1 LPKVILSNYLNKFS
15 RDPETSSVLQV
26 KIFIIFNFSLFKW
39 LVNFA
44 ASELAAATCL
54 CLYILLNLHLVLI
67 MNSNLIVGL
76 DPNLDLYENYP
87 EFNSKKSDKQKLEF
101 FCHSVLNASKGLV
114 KGVKFQSAYFE
125 KYGLA
130 GLEVLSSSLYEAK
143 KLGLI
148 TILDAKRGD
157 IDRTSTAYAKA
168 FFTPGADFECDILT
182 VNPFLGLK
190 SSLEPF
196 VNVALEFKKGIFAL
210 VRTSNTDGEVIQD
223 AVLNSD
229 QNLSDFIGHQIELL
243 NKKYLKS
250 EAGFDLFGKEYGP
263 IGAVV
268 GATKPEIGGLLR
280 KNMSHSWFLCP
291 GLGTQGG
298 DEKLISNFQDADG
311 SGAWF
316 PVSSGITS
324 FSQEEISKVS
334 FAVGLK
340 SKVEK
345 FVATL

>member
-1 LPKVILSNYLNKFS
+1 
-15 RDPETSSVLQV
+15 
-26 KIFIIFNFSLFKW
+26 
-39 LVNFA
+39 
-44 ASELAAATCL
+44 
-54 CLYILLNLHLVLI
+54 

-76 DPNLDLYENYP
+76 DPNLDLYGNYP
-87 EFNSKKSDKQKLEF
+87 EFNSKKSEKQKLEF
-101 FCHSVLNASKGLV
+101 FCQSILNASKGLV

-125 KYGLA
+125 KYGLV
-130 GLEVLSSSLYEAK
+130 GLEVLSSSLHEAK

-168 FFTPGADFECDILT
+168 FFAPGGDFECDILT

-196 VNVALEFKKGIFAL
+196 VNVALEFNKGIFAL
-210 VRTSNTDGEVIQD
+210 VRTSNIDGEVIQD

-243 NKKYLKS
+243 NKKYLKADS
-250 EAGFDLFGKEYGP
+250 GFDLFSKQYGP

-268 GATKPEIGGLLR
+268 GATKPEIGALLR
-280 KNMSHSWFLCP
+280 KNMPHSWFLCP

-298 DEKLISNFQDADG
+298 DEKQISNFQDSKG
-311 SGAWF
+311 QGAWF

-324 FSQEEISKVS
+324 LSQDEISKIG
-334 FAVGLK
+334 FAEGVK
-340 SKVEK
+340 RRAEK
-345 FVATL
+345 FVITL